1 MVTFGRVLLWTV
13 VLLAPGGF
21 LLVPLLAAASL
32 RSKTDP
38 SDPSDP
44 SLSFRE
50 RLSHWVAQVRQSLTG
65 LQRHWTK
72 S

>member
-1 MVTFGRVLLWTV
+1 VTFGRVLLWTV

-21 LLVPLLAAASL
+21 LLVPVLAAASL
-32 RSKTDP
+32 RQKDAPKATLREQF
-38 SDPSDP
+38 
-44 SLSFRE
+44 SL
-50 RLSHWVAQVRQSLTG
+50 LVAEARKALGG

>member
-21 LLVPLLAAASL
+21 LLVPVLAATSL
-32 RSKTDP
+32 HSRGGR
-38 SDPSDP
+38 

-50 RLSHWVAQVRQSLTG
+50 RLSELSADARSAWQR
-65 LQRHWTK
+65 LQRYWTK

>member
-21 LLVPLLAAASL
+21 LLVPVLAAASL
-32 RSKTDP
+32 QSRGGRSQT
-38 SDPSDP
+38 
-44 SLSFRE
+44 FRE
-50 RLSHWVAQVRQSLTG
+50 RVQQLRVSFRLAALR
-65 LQRHWTK
+65 LQRYWTK

>member
-13 VLLAPGGF
+13 VLVAPGGF
-21 LLVPLLAAASL
+21 LLVPVLAAH
-32 RSKTDP
+32 
-38 SDPSDP
+38 
-44 SLSFRE
+44 SLSSRTDRSLSLRE
-50 RLSHWVAQVRQSLTG
+50 RLTQLVDQARQALSG

>member
-1 MVTFGRVLLWTV
+1 MVTFGRVLLWTL
-13 VLLAPGGF
+13 VLVAPGGF

-32 RSKTDP
+32 HGRAENAS
-38 SDPSDP
+38 
-44 SLSFRE
+44 SLRE
-50 RLSHWVAQVRQSLTG
+50 RARDLFARARLSLGV

>member
-13 VLLAPGGF
+13 VLVAPGGF
-21 LLVPLLAAASL
+21 LLVPVLAAASL
-32 RSKTDP
+32 HSHGDR
-38 SDPSDP
+38 

-50 RLSHWVAQVRQSLTG
+50 RLSALVSDARLG
-65 LQRHWTK
+65 LLRLQRYWTK

>member
-13 VLLAPGGF
+13 VLIAPGGF
-21 LLVPLLAAASL
+21 LLVPVLAATSLHGRTEGGPSL
-32 RSKTDP
+32 RQRARD
-38 SDPSDP
+38 
-44 SLSFRE
+44 LFAR
-50 RLSHWVAQVRQSLTG
+50 ARQALGG

>member
-21 LLVPLLAAASL
+21 LLLPVLAAHSL
-32 RSKTDP
+32 RSR
-38 SDPSDP
+38 SDGSSSSP
-44 SLSFRE
+44 LNLRE
-50 RLSHWVAQVRQSLTG
+50 RLTQLVEQVRQSLSG

>member
-21 LLVPLLAAASL
+21 LLIPLLAAASL
-32 RSKTDP
+32 REKDAPKAT
-38 SDPSDP
+38 
-44 SLSFRE
+44 LRE
-50 RLSHWVAQVRQSLTG
+50 QLSHVVAEVRRTLGG

>member
-1 MVTFGRVLLWTV
+1 MVTFGRVLLWAV

-32 RSKTDP
+32 RSETDR
-38 SDPSDP
+38 

-50 RLSHWVAQVRQSLTG
+50 RFRQMVAQARQTLSG

>member
-21 LLVPLLAAASL
+21 LLIPLLAAASL
-32 RSKTDP
+32 RGRTEPAP
-38 SDPSDP
+38 SP
-44 SLSFRE
+44 RE
-50 RLSHWVAQVRQSLTG
+50 LANEWLARARQSLGG

>member
-13 VLLAPGGF
+13 VLVAPGGF
-21 LLVPLLAAASL
+21 LLVPVLVGASL
-32 RSKTDP
+32 HSRAGGGSW
-38 SDPSDP
+38 
-44 SLSFRE
+44 RE
-50 RLSHWVAQVRQSLTG
+50 RLSDWMVEVRASFAR

>member
-1 MVTFGRVLLWTV
+1 MVTFGRVLLWAV

-32 RSKTDP
+32 RSETAR
-38 SDPSDP
+38 
-44 SLSFRE
+44 SLRLRE
-50 RLSHWVAQVRQSLTG
+50 RFRQMVAQARQSLSG

>member
-13 VLLAPGGF
+13 VLVAPGGF
-21 LLVPLLAAASL
+21 LLVPVLAATSLHGRGEGAVTLRQRLGDLLARARQA
-32 RSKTDP
+32 
-38 SDPSDP
+38 
-44 SLSFRE
+44 LS
-50 RLSHWVAQVRQSLTG
+50 G